1 MSLSPFVVD
10 VTEANFQQVVI
21 EGSRKHLVLVDFW
34 ADWCQPCKMLLPLL
48 SALAEEHGG
57 TFVLAKVNSDREQG
71 LAMEHG
77 VRSIP
82 TVIFY
87 QNGKPVD
94 QFMGMQPESAIR
106 AQLKKY
112 LPGPE
117 ARLQAEARTALEA
130 GDAPRA
136 VTLLEEALQNH
147 PDRQALKID
156 LADALM
162 RAGRVDEAETAIKTL
177 PMDLYEQEAVRQLEA
192 RLHFARTAGQPESL
206 SGLEKRLET
215 EPDDPEALHRLGC
228 ALILK
233 GEHQA
238 GLEKLLHL
246 MRKHRKYGDDAG
258 HKALL
263 AAFELLGA
271 RHPLVNEYRR
281 RMMALMY

>member
-1 MSLSPFVVD
+1 MSLSPFIVD
-10 VTEANFQQVVI
+10 VTEADFQQVVI
-21 EGSRKHLVLVDFW
+21 EGSREHLVLVDFW

-48 SALAEEHGG
+48 SGLAEEYGG
-57 TFVLAKVNSDREQG
+57 KFVLAKVNSDREQG

-87 QNGKPVD
+87 RDGRPVD

-106 AQLKKY
+106 AQLEKY

-117 ARLQAEARTALEA
+117 AAEREAAQAALAA
-130 GDAPRA
+130 GDATRA
-136 VTLLEEALQNH
+136 VTLLEEALQGH

-162 RAGRVDEAETAIKTL
+162 QAGRVDEAETAIKTL
-177 PMDLYEQEAVRQLEA
+177 PMDLYEQEAVRLLEA
-192 RLHFARTAGQPESL
+192 RLHFARAVGQPETL
-206 SGLEKRLET
+206 SALEKRLAT
-215 EPDDPEALHRLGC
+215 DPDDPDALHRLGC

-238 GLEKLLHL
+238 GLEKLLQL

-258 HKALL
+258 HKGLL